1 MTKALSPKR
10 SNSREVALEVV
21 RDVFGTEHRRAQEA
35 MEYRVRRAGLD
46 VRDRAFAAE
55 LAYGAIKMR
64 RLIDWFLA
72 PYVGERFGS
81 LPPTIQE
88 VLRLGVYQIRFMG
101 GVQAHAA
108 VYETV
113 NLALRH
119 GHRGTAGLVNAVLR
133 RFIADPLREP
143 ALADFSDVDEYHGV
157 RFSVPDWVAAR
168 LREQF
173 GVDACEAMFVGI
185 NSAPQHA
192 VRVDVR
198 RISAEE
204 AMREVGVKARRST
217 MFEDVLICEN
227 GCLED
232 PQGRWL
238 TQNESSC
245 ISVDLLDP
253 RPGET
258 VVDMCSGRGRK
269 TAQIAARMAD
279 CGIIESIELD
289 SGKASIQ
296 RALLERIG
304 AVSIAVVV
312 GDAVQVSGEACA
324 DAVLLDAPCSGLGV
338 LGRHP
343 EARWRK
349 RSVDVPRLAQVQAAL
364 LRAAAR
370 RVKVGGRLA
379 YSVCSSDP
387 REGVEVVDAFVN
399 EAPAFA
405 RACLPERYQAFRRG
419 EDLLIAPGVE
429 GRDGF
434 FVTKLERRE

>member
-1 MTKALSPKR
+1 MMKALSSKR
-10 SNSREVALEVV
+10 SSSREVALEVV
-21 RDVFGTEHRRAQEA
+21 RDVFGTEHRRAQES

-46 VRDRAFAAE
+46 ARDRAFAAE
-55 LAYGAIKMR
+55 LAYGSIKMR

-72 PYVGERFGS
+72 PYVGDRSAS

-88 VLRLGVYQIRFMG
+88 ALRLGVYQIRFMG

-133 RFIADPLREP
+133 RFIADAPPDP
-143 ALADFSDVDEYHGV
+143 AAAEFSDVDEYHGV

-173 GVDACEAMFVGI
+173 GVDACEAIFTGM
-185 NSAPQHA
+185 NAAPQHA

-204 AMREVGVKARRST
+204 AMREIGVTARRST
-217 MFEDVLICEN
+217 LLEDVLICES
-227 GCLED
+227 GCLDD
-232 PQGRWL
+232 PHGRWF
-238 TQNESSC
+238 TQSESSC
-245 ISVDLLDP
+245 IPVDLLDP
-253 RPGET
+253 RAGES

-269 TAQIAARMAD
+269 TAQMVARMVGGGAV
-279 CGIIESIELD
+279 ESIEMD
-289 SGKASIQ
+289 AAKASVQ

-312 GDAVQVSGEACA
+312 GDAAQASGKACA
-324 DAVLLDAPCSGLGV
+324 DAVLLDAPCSGLGI

-349 RSVDVPRLAQVQAAL
+349 QSQDVPRLAQAQAAL

-370 RVKVGGRLA
+370 RVKVGGRVV
-379 YSVCSSDP
+379 YSVCSTDP
-387 REGVEVVDAFVN
+387 REGVEIVDAFVK
-399 EAPAFA
+399 ETPAFA
-405 RACLPERYQAFRRG
+405 RTGLPERYQAFRRG
-419 EDLLIAPGVE
+419 EDLLIPPGVE

-434 FVTKLERRE
+434 FVTRLERRE